1 MKKFFI
7 LFFMF
12 GFFFVMQSDVQAQRR
27 SSSRTKTSTFRFT
40 DDMVNKINSACPK
53 VLKNASMRAERLEAF
68 CSVKDIKIGEAD
80 LGPWYSGVK
89 AFEKLFM
96 QFRRVIYMAA
106 AFMLLWIFVKAAYE
120 GEMKWMHLSML
131 VIGVILLA
139 FAEVIID
146 IAANRITLEDVL
158 EQGVYVDCRKKQTKD
173 AFYKCNVGEN
183 GAELYDVRYF
193 LQLTGEEESTG
204 IAPNKYK
211 GLF

>member
-1 MKKFFI
+1 MKKFLI
-7 LFFMF
+7 LFLMF
-12 GFFFVMQSDVQAQRR
+12 GFFFTMQNDAHAQK
-27 SSSRTKTSTFRFT
+27 RTRTKSKTSTFRFT
-40 DDMVNKINSACPK
+40 DDMVRKINNSCPK
-53 VLKNASMRAERLEAF
+53 VLKNASKKNESLQAF
-68 CSVKDIKIGEAD
+68 CSVKNIQIGEAD

-106 AFMLLWIFVKAAYE
+106 AFMLLWIFVKAAYQ
-120 GEMKWMHLSML
+120 GEMKWMHLAML

-158 EQGVYVDCRKKQTKD
+158 EQGVYVDCRKKQTND
-173 AFYKCNVGEN
+173 AFYKCNVGDN
-183 GAELYDVRYF
+183 DAELYDVRYF
-193 LQLTGEEESTG
+193 LQLTGERESG
-204 IAPNKYK
+204 GLSPSKHG